1 MEAFAVLRAKL
12 DLLVRLV
19 DTTTGAT
26 VDDRNVLF
34 MRDERKVRPEERGNG
49 NYVFINTGRE
59 DFLMRI
65 KVAGFEEYVTHI
77 RYEELDAN
85 IPECVAFLIPSE
97 KAKMG
102 EGFFSLSGNLPFLE
116 ALEAINLS
124 RIACTANE
132 YTPKK
137 LLMNVFSSAGAWVSL
152 EGKYYGLLQPDKKS
166 YEKIEVLGNEGP
178 QDIKLK
184 SPLEKEFTSNLP
196 IMRIIFGS
204 VNEDG
209 DYLLRVR
216 DDGGDQTYLVRYV
229 VDGEVKFQVVDFY
242 EGGELDPNKAFP
254 TGESDPEN
262 TEEAEGE
269 TEAEAESKTEVKG

>member
-1 MEAFAVLRAKL
+1 MEAFAVIKAKL

-19 DTTTGAT
+19 DTTTGAA
-26 VDDRNVLF
+26 VDERNVLF
-34 MRDERKVRPEERGNG
+34 VRDERQVRPEDRGNG

-65 KVAGFEEYVTHI
+65 KVTGFEEYVTRI
-77 RYEELDAN
+77 RYEELDPN

-97 KAKMG
+97 KAKRG
-102 EGFFSLSGNLPFLE
+102 EGLFSLSGNLPFLE

-124 RIACTANE
+124 RLVCTANE
-132 YTPKK
+132 YNKK
-137 LLMNVFSSAGAWVSL
+137 KVLLNVFSSAGAWVTM
-152 EGKYYGLLQPDKKS
+152 ENKYYALLQPDKQS

-178 QDIKLK
+178 QDIRLK
-184 SPLEKEFTSNLP
+184 SPLEEEFTSNLP

-204 VNEDG
+204 ANENG

-229 VDGEVKFQVVDFY
+229 VNGEVRFQVVDFY
-242 EGGELDPNKAFP
+242 EGGEQELDPDKAFP
-254 TGESDPEN
+254 TGESDPEE
-262 TEEAEGE
+262 TDEAEE
-269 TEAEAESKTEVKG
+269 TDGLKSETEVKS

>member
-1 MEAFAVLRAKL
+1 MEAFAVIKAKL

-26 VDDRNVLF
+26 VDERNVLF
-34 MRDERKVRPEERGNG
+34 MRDESQVRPDDRGSG
-49 NYVFINTGRE
+49 TYVFINTGRE

-65 KVAGFEEYVTHI
+65 KVSGYEEYVTRV
-77 RYEELDAN
+77 RYEELDPN
-85 IPECVAFLIPSE
+85 IPECIAFLIPSE
-97 KAKMG
+97 KANKG

-116 ALEAINLS
+116 ALEAVNLS

-132 YTPKK
+132 YNKKK
-137 LLMNVFSSAGAWVSL
+137 LLLNVFSSAGAWVTL
-152 EGKYYGLLQPDKKS
+152 ENRNYGLLQPDKQS

-178 QDIKLK
+178 QYIRLK

-204 VNEDG
+204 VNENG

-216 DDGGDQTYLVRYV
+216 DDGGDQTYLIRFV
-229 VDGEVKFQVVDFY
+229 VNGEVKFQVVDFY
-242 EGGELDPNKAFP
+242 EGGELSVEKAFP
-254 TGESDPEN
+254 AA
-262 TEEAEGE
+262 EAVQEE
-269 TEAEAESKTEVKG
+269 TEIEDEPDKAASKTEEKG

>member
-1 MEAFAVLRAKL
+1 MEAFAVIKAKL

-26 VDDRNVLF
+26 VDERNVLF
-34 MRDERKVRPEERGNG
+34 MRDERQVRPEDRGNG

-65 KVAGFEEYVTHI
+65 KVAGFEEYVARI
-77 RYEELDAN
+77 RYEELDPN

-97 KAKMG
+97 NAKRG
-102 EGFFSLSGNLPFLE
+102 ESLYSLSGNLPFLE

-132 YTPKK
+132 YIPKK
-137 LLMNVFSSAGAWVSL
+137 LLLNVFSSAGAWVSL
-152 EGKYYGLLQPDKKS
+152 EGKYYGLLQPDKQS
-166 YEKIEVLGNEGP
+166 YEKIEVLGHDGP
-178 QDIKLK
+178 QNIRLK

-204 VNEDG
+204 VSDDG

-229 VDGEVKFQVVDFY
+229 VNGEVKFQVVDFY

-254 TGESDPEN
+254 TGESEPESRDEA
-262 TEEAEGE
+262 EEAS
-269 TEAEAESKTEVKG
+269 EAEVKMEEKG

>member
-26 VDDRNVLF
+26 VDERNVLF
-34 MRDERKVRPEERGNG
+34 MRDEKQVRPEERGNG

-166 YEKIEVLGNEGP
+166 YEKIEVLGNDGP
-178 QDIKLK
+178 QNIKLK

-242 EGGELDPNKAFP
+242 EGGELDLNKAFP

-269 TEAEAESKTEVKG
+269 TESEAESKTEVKG